1 MSARVA
7 GIQVFATQ
15 VRAPV
20 CPGAAAWMAG
30 ALYHLRRKAGRLLNG
45 ATALRVTQRH
55 PVSPELVS
63 AAPGQ

>member
-1 MSARVA
+1 MAEEK
-7 GIQVFATQ
+7 
-15 VRAPV
+15 
-20 CPGAAAWMAG
+20 PGHDG
-30 ALYHLRRKAGRLLNG
+30 RRIHLRRKAGRLLNG